1 MHLTLL
7 SNAHCTIVH
16 CTGHFFI
23 FFARISSFKSIIDTD
38 ICKFSSLITS
48 RKVLVMLYHN
58 TDATGTDLL
67 CEGVREV
74 FCYKDASTSN
84 IIDDSLTTILVKSSG
99 QSLSIDYLNYLIAL
113 PE

>member
-1 MHLTLL
+1 MHTVQL
-7 SNAHCTIVH
+7 CTVQAPLF
-16 CTGHFFI
+16 HFF
-23 FFARISSFKSIIDTD
+23 ASISRFKLIID
-38 ICKFSSLITS
+38 ILCKFSSLITS
-48 RKVLVMLYHN
+48 PKVLVMLYHN
-58 TDATGTDLL
+58 TDATGTDVLY
-67 CEGVREV
+67 EGVREV